1 MERIDPAPADPP
13 EEEFFLRESQRAGA
27 IGSYRLDLATGAWV
41 SSPVLDSILG
51 IDGGYR
57 RDLTGWLDLVHPDM
71 RPVMEHYLKVDV
83 RSGRRLFSG
92 EYRIIRVNDGET
104 RWVSGRGE
112 VKFGADGA
120 AASVGGTIRDIST
133 AKEAE
138 QQLRT
143 SEATL
148 RDSRARLER
157 AESVAQFGNW
167 ELDLAARKM
176 LASAGARAIYGL
188 PSDSWPL
195 DEVQR
200 VPLPEYRAMLDA
212 ALRGLIQ
219 ENRPYN
225 VEFRIR
231 RPADG
236 ELRDIHSIA
245 EYEPGRRLVFG
256 VVHDI
261 TERKRLETSLE
272 RRVLERTAQ
281 LQAANQEL
289 EAFSYSVS
297 HDLRA
302 PLRSIEGF
310 SQAMLED
317 CQERLDE
324 TGRHYLERIRQATR
338 RMEDLIGDLLELSR
352 TNRGELAQTEFDL
365 SALCRK
371 VAAELASG
379 SPERRVEVVV
389 QPGLRARADRRLLKV
404 ALDNLLGNAWKFTSR
419 RQEPRIEVGE
429 AAGPGPGRTFFIRD
443 NGAGF
448 DMALAGKMFSA
459 FQRLHPAEQ
468 FDCTG
473 IGLAIVQR
481 ILHRHG
487 GRVWATGAPDMGA
500 TFFFTIPD

>member
-1 MERIDPAPADPP
+1 
-13 EEEFFLRESQRAGA
+13 
-27 IGSYRLDLATGAWV
+27 
-41 SSPVLDSILG
+41 
-51 IDGGYR
+51 
-57 RDLTGWLDLVHPDM
+57 
-71 RPVMEHYLKVDV
+71 
-83 RSGRRLFSG
+83 
-92 EYRIIRVNDGET
+92 
-104 RWVSGRGE
+104 
-112 VKFGADGA
+112 
-120 AASVGGTIRDIST
+120 
-133 AKEAE
+133 
-138 QQLRT
+138 
-143 SEATL
+143 
-148 RDSRARLER
+148 
-157 AESVAQFGNW
+157 
-167 ELDLAARKM
+167 
-176 LASAGARAIYGL
+176 
-188 PSDSWPL
+188 
-195 DEVQR
+195 

-468 FDCTG
+468 FDGTG